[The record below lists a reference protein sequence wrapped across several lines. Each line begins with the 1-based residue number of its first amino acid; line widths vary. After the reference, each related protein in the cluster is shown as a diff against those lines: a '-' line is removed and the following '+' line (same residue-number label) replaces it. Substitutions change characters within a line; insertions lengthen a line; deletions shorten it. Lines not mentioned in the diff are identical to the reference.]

1 MARLLVVDDDDDIR
15 ELLTLALGIAGH
27 EILTASDGPAALDVL
42 AAETVDLM
50 VLDVSMPQM
59 SGLEVARRVRAT
71 EPAPEPIILM
81 LSAMGDPDD
90 IAAGMAAGA
99 DSYAT
104 KPFSIPSLTRT
115 VSTLLEG
122 RPS

>member
-1 MARLLVVDDDDDIR
+1 MARLLVVDDAEDIR
-15 ELLTLALGIAGH
+15 ELLSLALGIAGH
-27 EILTASDGPAALDVL
+27 DVLTASDGPDALEVL
-42 AAETVDLM
+42 SAEPIDLM

-71 EPAPEPIILM
+71 PPALAPVILM
-81 LSAMGDPDD
+81 LSAMTDPDD
-90 IAAGMAAGA
+90 IAAGLAAGA

-115 VSTLLEG
+115 VEKLLQG
-122 RPS
+122 RSS

>member
-27 EILTASDGPAALDVL
+27 QVLTASDGPAALDVL
-42 AAETVDLM
+42 GTEDVDLM

-59 SGLEVARRVRAT
+59 SGLEVARRVRSTPPST
-71 EPAPEPIILM
+71 EPLILM

-90 IAAGMAAGA
+90 IAAGLASGA

-104 KPFSIPSLTRT
+104 KPFTIPALTQT
-115 VSTLLEG
+115 VERLLQE

>member
-1 MARLLVVDDDDDIR
+1 MARLLVVDDDEDIR
-15 ELLTLALGIAGH
+15 ELLSLALGIAGH
-27 EILTASDGPAALDVL
+27 QVLTASDGPAALDVL
-42 AAETVDLM
+42 EAERVDLM

-71 EPAPEPIILM
+71 HPPGEPLILM

-90 IAAGMAAGA
+90 IAAGLESGA

-104 KPFSIPSLTRT
+104 KPFTIPALTQAVER
-115 VSTLLEG
+115 LLEG

>member
-1 MARLLVVDDDDDIR
+1 MARLLVVDDDEDIR
-15 ELLTLALGIAGH
+15 ELLSLALGIAGH
-27 EILTASDGPAALDVL
+27 DVLTASDGPDALDVL
-42 AAETVDLM
+42 ATEPIDLM

-71 EPAPEPIILM
+71 PPAPSPVILM
-81 LSAMGDPDD
+81 LSAMADPDD
-90 IAAGMAAGA
+90 IAAGLAAGA

-115 VSTLLEG
+115 VEKLLQG
-122 RPS
+122 RSS

>member
-15 ELLTLALGIAGH
+15 ELLSMALGIAGH
-27 EILTASDGPAALDVL
+27 EILTASDGPDALDVL
-42 AAETVDLM
+42 AAEPVDLI

-59 SGLEVARRVRAT
+59 SGLEVARRVRAKPPDH
-71 EPAPEPIILM
+71 EPLILM

-90 IAAGMAAGA
+90 IAAGLAAGA

-104 KPFSIPSLTRT
+104 KPFHIPSLTRT
-115 VSTLLEG
+115 VETLLQG
-122 RPS
+122 RSS

>member
-15 ELLTLALGIAGH
+15 ELVSLALGMAGH
-27 EILTASDGPAALDVL
+27 QVLTARDGPAALDVL
-42 AAETVDLM
+42 GAEPVDLM

-71 EPAPEPIILM
+71 PPSPEPLILM
-81 LSAMGDPDD
+81 LSAMGDPGD
-90 IAAGMAAGA
+90 ITAGLASGA

-104 KPFSIPSLTRT
+104 KPFSIPALTQA
-115 VSTLLEG
+115 VEELLQG
-122 RPS
+122 RPA

>member
-1 MARLLVVDDDDDIR
+1 VARLLVVDDDDDIR
-15 ELLTLALGIAGH
+15 ELLSLALGMAGH
-27 EILTASDGPAALDVL
+27 QVLTAADGPAALDVL
-42 AAETVDLM
+42 DAEPVDLM

-59 SGLEVARRVRAT
+59 SGLEVARQVRST
-71 EPAPEPIILM
+71 PPSREPLILM

-90 IAAGMAAGA
+90 IAAGLASGA

-104 KPFSIPSLTRT
+104 KPFTIPTLTQAVER
-115 VSTLLEG
+115 LLQG

>member
-1 MARLLVVDDDDDIR
+1 MARLLVVDDDEDIR
-15 ELLTLALGIAGH
+15 ELLSLALGVAGH
-27 EILTASDGPAALDVL
+27 EILTACDGPEALDVL
-42 AAETVDLM
+42 AAEPVDLM

-71 EPAPEPIILM
+71 PPAPQPLILM

-90 IAAGMAAGA
+90 IAAGLAAGA
-99 DSYAT
+99 DTYAT
-104 KPFSIPSLTRT
+104 KPFSIPSLTRA
-115 VSTLLEG
+115 VDKLLQG